1 MVMKVNLY
9 GTFNV
14 IRLVVEIMTKQAPV
28 NEDGERG
35 GMKGK
40 NSEFHPINNYY
51 CHIVAF

>member
-14 IRLVVEIMTKQAPV
+14 IRLVVEIMTKQSPV

-35 GMKGK
+35 GMMKRN
-40 NSEFHPINNYY
+40 NSEFYPIGYFY
-51 CHIVAF
+51 FAR